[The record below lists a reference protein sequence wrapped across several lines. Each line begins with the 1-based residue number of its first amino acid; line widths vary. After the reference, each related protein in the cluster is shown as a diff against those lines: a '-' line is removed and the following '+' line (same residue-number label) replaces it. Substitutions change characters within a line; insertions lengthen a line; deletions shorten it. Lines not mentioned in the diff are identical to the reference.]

1 MRTIEIRYDPY
12 KMKTK
17 MNIDGADVVKDNV
30 CKDDQ
35 DNKLKTFIKNKTP
48 LQTWIEPI
56 QYLGWG
62 GLVNCISDSD
72 TNDEVKVIFSGR
84 DIDFEDLKRSVA
96 DQNEEREK
104 HNKNTRVIYHFEHNE
119 RMDDK
124 KISQNIE
131 EVYNELRS
139 DRFRELVESRTTSGL
154 RDKYEALEENYKIA
168 KESEFRIVFAG
179 TYSSGK
185 STLLNALI
193 RHNILPTSHST
204 CTSKNCRIRHD
215 GSLKQKV
222 SLTCLGENSEIV
234 VKKRIFENDADCAA
248 AFLEICPN
256 NAENKHPEVDT
267 MELGVDLS
275 HLYPDSVSKDKFTI
289 VLIDTP
295 GMNSGSTEKNGINEH
310 AEIALEAVSDKNK
323 PMVVL
328 CVDDGYQD
336 VSIGRF
342 MGQIITQSQKDSGFN
357 DRFLFLINKSDDFTY
372 GNGLTPDTVRKEFA
386 EYLMDPTKM
395 NITEDKK
402 EFAESASHFVPRIF
416 MTAALV
422 EFAIQQK
429 AYNFTVDELADDIK
443 YAYSKAYKDFQEKII
458 TLKKTNF
465 YLSRYCDIPNY
476 LKDEIEEEFE
486 TAIESGDTVRAVQLQ
501 CGIVS
506 VESAIR
512 DYIERYAYPIKVRGL
527 IDTFEDILE
536 DVKGFTGATLS
547 ELKKAEAELGEKE
560 SEKNEVSGRKK
571 GIEEKIAA
579 LEKAREKINAQ
590 MKTLDNIQFDSK
602 SLNDAIGEFRA
613 HIERDEDIIF
623 IRKSNGKK
631 VLTGQRSPSE
641 VEEDINTLVNNIKVL
656 FDDVLQKT
664 NKKLEEI
671 KDVHDHQ
678 IFKIFN
684 FLKTTVLEL
693 ENAGVFKQG
702 EYEFKDSVSWKMYFE
717 NINFDSFI
725 SDIKQT
731 VVNRSIK
738 LKEVPN
744 TQKIEYRSSSNPF
757 KIIRSW
763 FMPDYSIVSEATDGY
778 YYTDSICKSID
789 DYINNFEEEIIN
801 METIFNGIIED
812 GRNQSCDLIGKLLY
826 DLDEFLRNIQEQE
839 ERIKQ
844 LSVSIFK
851 LNEQVQKYEATC
863 RWLHTLKDMLKGE

>member
-1 MRTIEIRYDPY
+1 MKTIEIEYNPY
-12 KMKTK
+12 KMETI
-17 MNIDGADVVKDNV
+17 MYIFGVDV
-30 CKDDQ
+30 CKNDSYE
-35 DNKLKTFIKNKTP
+35 KFAKFIKDETP
-48 LQTWIEPI
+48 LQTWIEPVP
-56 QYLGWG
+56 YRNWS
-62 GLVNCISDSD
+62 GLVNEIFDTD
-72 TNDEVKVIFSGR
+72 TNNEVKVIFSGR
-84 DIDFEDLKRSVA
+84 VIDFEDLKRSIA

-104 HNKNTRVIYHFEHNE
+104 HNKNTRVICHFEHKE

-124 KISQNIE
+124 KISKNIE

-193 RHNILPTSHST
+193 KHNILPTSHST

-215 GSLKQKV
+215 GSLKHKV
-222 SLTCLGENSEIV
+222 SLTCLGENNEIV

-310 AEIALEAVSDKNK
+310 AKIALEAVSDKNK

-357 DRFLFLINKSDDFTY
+357 DRFLFLINKSDELEYD
-372 GNGLTPDTVRKEFA
+372 NSSTPDTVRKEFA

-429 AYNFTVDELADDIK
+429 AY
-443 YAYSKAYKDFQEKII
+443 DFIYDKTDKI
-458 TLKKTNF
+458 KTNLMDAYEDF
-465 YLSRYCDIPNY
+465 EKKICRRNNVDYYLSRWCDIPNY
-476 LKDEIEEEFE
+476 RKDEIEEEFE
-486 TAIESGDTVRAVQLQ
+486 AAVENGDTFRAVQLQ

-547 ELKKAEAELGEKE
+547 ELKKAEAELEEKE
-560 SEKNEVSGRKK
+560 SEKKGVSGRKK
-571 GIEEKIAA
+571 DIEEKIAA
-579 LEKAREKINAQ
+579 LEEAKEKINEQ
-590 MKTLDNIQFDSK
+590 MRALDNIQFDSTSLKKAIMEFKKDVEESKEVIYIEQNPIVFTQQK
-602 SLNDAIGEFRA
+602 SHN
-613 HIERDEDIIF
+613 
-623 IRKSNGKK
+623 
-631 VLTGQRSPSE
+631 E
-641 VEEDINTLVNNIKVL
+641 VENEINSLITNISETFECAL
-656 FDDVLQKT
+656 
-664 NKKLEEI
+664 NKINQKLEKI
-671 KDVHDHQ
+671 KKGHDKQVLDVSE
-678 IFKIFN
+678 
-684 FLKTTVLEL
+684 FLRTAVTEL
-693 ENAGVFKQG
+693 EESGVFLQG
-702 EYEFKDSVSWKMYFE
+702 EYKFTDSVFWKTNFSHM
-717 NINFDSFI
+717 NIDSLV
-725 SDIKQT
+725 SNVNKT
-731 VVNRSIK
+731 VIDSTIETTKEHNRK
-738 LKEVPN
+738 KE
-744 TQKIEYRSSSNPF
+744 EWASSLNPF
-757 KIIRSW
+757 KKIGSILMRKDKIVTKII
-763 FMPDYSIVSEATDGY
+763 DGY
-778 YYTDSICKSID
+778 YETGAIYQYIYECFANMTEESDNMEKYFINVLEDRKHEVLNLINELVQELASFFDNIKSQEKLIAEISGSIEKMNEVITEKKSIC
-789 DYINNFEEEIIN
+789 EW
-801 METIFNGIIED
+801 
-812 GRNQSCDLIGKLLY
+812 
-826 DLDEFLRNIQEQE
+826 
-839 ERIKQ
+839 
-844 LSVSIFK
+844 
-851 LNEQVQKYEATC
+851 LNYLEK
-863 RWLHTLKDMLKGE
+863 KMKGV